1 MAEVDVSVEVAT
13 EPAPEPEP
21 TTAASVE
28 LPWTADTVGEASK
41 GELVTFMQANCS
53 AEFLSKH
60 NLNGQAKVIT
70 KKSKAPA
77 LQAAY
82 TEVLA
87 DPSVLV
93 SADAKA
99 AEIEAAAKEKAAQE
113 AAAAA
118 AAAATAAAAGTAA
131 PGAKGKEKKGFKKRT
146 TKKAPSGAKTPT
158 VGDNVRVMYKGTLE
172 DGCVATRTARK
183 WIADFAARCRATIG
197 TIVIVS
203 LSDGCA
209 GLCSTRAQALTP
221 RPPRSGSRC
230 SLRLD
235 KGV

>member
-1 MAEVDVSVEVAT
+1 
-13 EPAPEPEP
+13 
-21 TTAASVE
+21 
-28 LPWTADTVGEASK
+28 
-41 GELVTFMQANCS
+41 
-53 AEFLSKH
+53 
-60 NLNGQAKVIT
+60 
-70 KKSKAPA
+70 
-77 LQAAY
+77 
-82 TEVLA
+82 
-87 DPSVLV
+87 V

-118 AAAATAAAAGTAA
+118 AAAATAAAAGAAA

-172 DGCVATRTARK
+172 DGCVAARTARK
-183 WIADFAARCRATIG
+183 WIADFVARCRAIIG
-197 TIVIVS
+197 TMIVIVS
-203 LSDGCA
+203 LSHGCA